1 MTQRNM
7 NLLNVRDVSDFALL
21 VSHLEYPWYLDLLT
35 SEKVRTGSG
44 LDSASDKT
52 FRKAGLAPFLLPL
65 VILLQKAS
73 SSA

>member
-7 NLLNVRDVSDFALL
+7 NLFYTTLNLRDVSDFALL

-52 FRKAGLAPFLLPL
+52 FRKAGLALFLFCH
-65 VILLQKAS
+65 
-73 SSA
+73 